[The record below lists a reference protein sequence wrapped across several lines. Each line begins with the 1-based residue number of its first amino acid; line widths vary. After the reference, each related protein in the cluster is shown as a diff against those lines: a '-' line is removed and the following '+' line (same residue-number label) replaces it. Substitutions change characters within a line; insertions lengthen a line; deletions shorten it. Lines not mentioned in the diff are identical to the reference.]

1 MNLTPDPWIW
11 IAAFLTLMIFSF
23 LYKDNPFYKFA
34 EHLFVGVA
42 NGYYIALYW
51 HNTLRPNLYD
61 PLSAGNFIY
70 FVPLLL
76 GLMYFT
82 RFIPKIGWLV
92 RIPIGFMIGWGA
104 GISIPAYF
112 QADVLKQL
120 QGTIVTPNSFLNP
133 SGGIWAGVW
142 AIVILIG
149 VVCTLIYFYFSKE
162 HTGILKPTARL
173 GIIFIMI
180 GFGAS
185 FGYTVM
191 ARVSLLIGRIQFLLG
206 PWLGLIE

>member
-1 MNLTPDPWIW
+1 MSTDPWTW
-11 IAAFLTLMIFSF
+11 IAAILTLMIFSF
-23 LYKDNPFYKFA
+23 LFRDNPFYKFA

-42 NGYYIALYW
+42 NGYYIVYYW
-51 HNTLRPNLYD
+51 HNALWPNLFE
-61 PLSAGNFIY
+61 PLAAGQILNII
-70 FVPLLL
+70 PLLL

-82 RFIPKIGWLV
+82 RFIPRIGWLV

-112 QADVLKQL
+112 QAFLYKQL
-120 QGTIVTPNSFLNP
+120 EGAVITPLSFNDPLT
-133 SGGIWAGVW
+133 GIWA
-142 AIVILIG
+142 IISLIG
-149 VVCTLIYFYFSKE
+149 VVCTLAYFYFSKE
-162 HTGILKPTARL
+162 HKGFLKPTARL

-191 ARVSLLIGRIQFLLG
+191 ARVSLLIGRVQFLLG
-206 PWLGLIE
+206 PWLGLID

>member
-1 MNLTPDPWIW
+1 MSTDPWTW
-11 IAAFLTLMIFSF
+11 IAAILTLMIFSF
-23 LYKDNPFYKFA
+23 LFRDNPFYKFA

-42 NGYYIALYW
+42 NGYYIVYYW
-51 HNTLRPNLYD
+51 HNALWPNLFE
-61 PLSAGNFIY
+61 PLAAGQIIHII
-70 FVPLLL
+70 PLLL

-82 RFIPKIGWLV
+82 RFIPKLGWLV

-112 QADVLKQL
+112 QAFLIRQL
-120 QGTIVTPNSFLNP
+120 EGAIVTPQSFNNP
-133 SGGIWAGVW
+133 ILGLW
-142 AIVILIG
+142 AIISLIG
-149 VVCTLIYFYFSKE
+149 VVCTLVYFYFSKE
-162 HTGILKPTARL
+162 HKGLLKPTARL

-191 ARVSLLIGRIQFLLG
+191 ARVSLLIGRVQFLLG
-206 PWLGLIE
+206 PWLGLID

>member
-11 IAAFLTLMIFSF
+11 IAAFLTIMIFSF

-51 HNTLRPNLYD
+51 HNTLKPNLFD

-82 RFIPKIGWLV
+82 RFIPRIGWLV

-112 QADVLKQL
+112 QADLLKQL
-120 QGTIVTPNSFLNP
+120 QGTIVTPHSFLNP
-133 SGGIWAGVW
+133 LEGVW
-142 AIVILIG
+142 AVIILIG

>member
-1 MNLTPDPWIW
+1 MSPNPWIW
-11 IAAFLTLMIFSF
+11 IAAFLSLGIFSF
-23 LYKDNPFYKFA
+23 LFRDNPFYKFC

-61 PLSAGNFIY
+61 PLVQGQFLY

-76 GLMYFT
+76 GLMYFAK
-82 RFIPKIGWLV
+82 FIPKISWLV

-104 GISIPAYF
+104 GISIPANF
-112 QADVLKQL
+112 QARILRQIE
-120 QGTIVTPNSFLNP
+120 GTVVTPASFNDFW
-133 SGGIWAGVW
+133 SGVW
-142 AIVILIG
+142 AVVILVG
-149 VVCTLIYFYFSKE
+149 VVTTVFYFFFSRE
-162 HTGILKPTARL
+162 HKGVLKPLSRL

-185 FGYTVM
+185 FGYTIM

-206 PWLGLIE
+206 PWLGLIN

>member
-1 MNLTPDPWIW
+1 MSPNPWIW
-11 IAAFLTLMIFSF
+11 IAALLSLGIFSF
-23 LYKDNPFYKFA
+23 LFKDNPFYKFC

-61 PLSAGNFIY
+61 PLAQGQFLY

-76 GLMYFT
+76 GLMYFAK
-82 RFIPKIGWLV
+82 FIPKISWLV

-104 GISIPAYF
+104 GISIPANF
-112 QADVLKQL
+112 QARILRQIE
-120 QGTIVTPNSFLNP
+120 GTVVTPASFNDFW
-133 SGGIWAGVW
+133 SGMWA
-142 AIVILIG
+142 VIILVG
-149 VVCTLIYFYFSKE
+149 VVTTVIYFFFSRE
-162 HTGILKPTARL
+162 HKGILKPVSRL

-185 FGYTVM
+185 FGYTIM

-206 PWLGLIE
+206 PWLGLIK

>member
-1 MNLTPDPWIW
+1 MSPNPWIW
-11 IAAFLTLMIFSF
+11 IAAFLSLGIFSF
-23 LYKDNPFYKFA
+23 LFKDNPFYKFC

-61 PLSAGNFIY
+61 PLAQGQFLY

-76 GLMYFT
+76 GLMYFAK
-82 RFIPKIGWLV
+82 FIPRISWLV

-104 GISIPAYF
+104 GISIPANF
-112 QADVLKQL
+112 QARILRQIE
-120 QGTIVTPNSFLNP
+120 GTVVTPASFNDFW
-133 SGGIWAGVW
+133 SGMWA
-142 AIVILIG
+142 VIILVG
-149 VVCTLIYFYFSKE
+149 VVTTVIYFFFSRE
-162 HTGILKPTARL
+162 HKGILKPVSRL

-185 FGYTVM
+185 FGYTIM

-206 PWLGLIE
+206 PWLGLIK

>member
-51 HNTLRPNLYD
+51 HNTLKPNLYD
-61 PLSAGNFIY
+61 PLSAGNFLY

-82 RFIPKIGWLV
+82 RFIPKVGWLV

-112 QADVLKQL
+112 QADLLKQL
-120 QGTIVTPNSFLNP
+120 QGTIVTPHSFVNP
-133 SGGIWAGVW
+133 LEGAWAV
-142 AIVILIG
+142 IILIG

-162 HTGILKPTARL
+162 HTGILKPTARV

-206 PWLGLIE
+206 PWLGLID

>member
-1 MNLTPDPWIW
+1 MSADPWIW

-51 HNTLRPNLYD
+51 HNSLKPNLFEQ
-61 PLSAGNFIY
+61 LSAGNFIY
-70 FVPLLL
+70 IIPLLL

-82 RFIPKIGWLV
+82 RFIPKLSWLV

-112 QADVLKQL
+112 QAFVLKQL
-120 QGTIVTPNSFLNP
+120 QGTIVTPQSFNTP
-133 SGGIWAGVW
+133 WAGIWA
-142 AIVILIG
+142 IISLIG
-149 VVCTLIYFYFSKE
+149 VICTLVYFYFSKE
-162 HTGILKPTARL
+162 HKGLLKPTARL
-173 GIIFIMI
+173 GILFIMI

-206 PWLGLIE
+206 PWLGLIK

>member
-1 MNLTPDPWIW
+1 MSPDPWIW
-11 IAAFLTLMIFSF
+11 IGAILTLMIFSF
-23 LYKDNPFYKFA
+23 LFKDNAFYKFG

-42 NGYYIALYW
+42 NGYFIALYW
-51 HNTLRPNLYD
+51 HNSLKPNLFD
-61 PLSAGNFIY
+61 QLAAGNLIY
-70 FVPLLL
+70 IIPLLL
-76 GLMYFT
+76 GLMYFA
-82 RFIPKIGWLV
+82 RFIPKISWLV
-92 RIPIGFMIGWGA
+92 RIPIGFIIGWGA

-112 QADVLKQL
+112 QAEVLRQIE
-120 QGTIVTPNSFLNP
+120 GTIVTPETFINPLN
-133 SGGIWAGVW
+133 GIWAL
-142 AIVILIG
+142 IIFIG
-149 VVCTLIYFYFSKE
+149 VVCTLIYFFFSKE
-162 HTGILKPTARL
+162 HKGILGHTSRL

>member
-1 MNLTPDPWIW
+1 MSPDPWIW
-11 IAAFLTLMIFSF
+11 IGAILTLMIFSF
-23 LYKDNPFYKFA
+23 LFKDNAFYKFG

-51 HNTLRPNLYD
+51 HNALKPNLYD
-61 PLSAGNFIY
+61 QLAAGNLIY
-70 FVPLLL
+70 IIPLLL
-76 GLMYFT
+76 GLMYFA
-82 RFIPKIGWLV
+82 RFIPKISWLV
-92 RIPIGFMIGWGA
+92 RIPIGFIIGWGA

-112 QADVLKQL
+112 QAEVLRQIE
-120 QGTIVTPNSFLNP
+120 GTVVTPETFINPLN
-133 SGGIWAGVW
+133 GIWAL
-142 AIVILIG
+142 IIFIG
-149 VVCTLIYFYFSKE
+149 VVCTLIYFFFSKE
-162 HTGILKPTARL
+162 HKGILGHTSRL

>member
-1 MNLTPDPWIW
+1 MSPDPWIW
-11 IAAFLTLMIFSF
+11 IGAILTLMIFSF
-23 LYKDNPFYKFA
+23 LFKDNAFYKFG

-42 NGYYIALYW
+42 NGYFIALYW
-51 HNTLRPNLYD
+51 HNSLKPNLFD
-61 PLSAGNFIY
+61 QLAAGNLIY
-70 FVPLLL
+70 IIPLLL
-76 GLMYFT
+76 GLMYFA
-82 RFIPKIGWLV
+82 RFIPKISWLV
-92 RIPIGFMIGWGA
+92 RIPIGFIIGWGA

-112 QADVLKQL
+112 QAEVLRQIE
-120 QGTIVTPNSFLNP
+120 GTVVTPETFINPLN
-133 SGGIWAGVW
+133 GIWAL
-142 AIVILIG
+142 IIFIG
-149 VVCTLIYFYFSKE
+149 VVCTLIYFFFSKE
-162 HTGILKPTARL
+162 HKGILGHTSRL

>member
-1 MNLTPDPWIW
+1 MSTDPWIW
-11 IAAFLTLMIFSF
+11 IGAFLTLMIFSF

-42 NGYYIALYW
+42 NGYYIVYYW
-51 HNTLRPNLYD
+51 HNALVPNLLE
-61 PLSAGNFIY
+61 PLGGGDLIY
-70 FVPLLL
+70 LVPLLL

-82 RFIPKIGWLV
+82 RFIPTIAWVV
-92 RIPIGFMIGWGA
+92 RIPIGFMIGWSA

-112 QADVLKQL
+112 QAFVLRQL
-120 QGTIVTPNSFLNP
+120 EGSVITPQSFTNTAA
-133 SGGIWAGVW
+133 GIWA
-142 AIVILIG
+142 VISLIG

-162 HTGILKPTARL
+162 HTGILKPPARI

-191 ARVSLLIGRIQFLLG
+191 ARVSLLIGRVQFLLG
-206 PWLGLIE
+206 PWLGLID